1 MEANV
6 ELQQNE
12 ALIQKLASSAEG
24 ISNSLVQIESLLSR
38 LMPAQEVITL
48 NQSFYGLF
56 VVFVGAL
63 SAYLF
68 NYFHWKMV
76 SKKNKLLGLC
86 TAFTILINELERVS
100 VLYWLTPYQR
110 ASQREAHTLEIQIK
124 SNRQLISRYIKSIS
138 LQLSGKQYDPV
149 KKKLNDFDQE
159 MFDLITGDGFESQ
172 SREISKSKA
181 AQISKRCVSI
191 KAAVIML

>member
-6 ELQQNE
+6 ELQPDE

-24 ISNSLVQIESLLSR
+24 ISDSLIQIESLLSR
-38 LMPAQEVITL
+38 LMPAQDVITL
-48 NQSFYGLF
+48 NQGLYGLF

-76 SKKNKLLGLC
+76 SKKNKLSGLC
-86 TAFTILINELERVS
+86 TAFTSLINELERVS

-124 SNRQLISRYIKSIS
+124 SNRQLTSKYIKSIS

-149 KKKLNDFDQE
+149 KKKLKDFDQE

>member
-6 ELQQNE
+6 ELQPEE

-24 ISNSLVQIESLLSR
+24 ISDSLIQIESLLSR
-38 LMPAQEVITL
+38 LMPAQDVIAL
-48 NQSFYGLF
+48 NQGLYGLF

-68 NYFHWKMV
+68 NYFHWKMI
-76 SKKNKLLGLC
+76 SKKNKLSGLC
-86 TAFTILINELERVS
+86 TAFTSLINELERVS

-124 SNRQLISRYIKSIS
+124 SNRQLTSRYIKSIS

-149 KKKLNDFDQE
+149 KKELKNFDQE

-181 AQISKRCVSI
+181 TQISKRCVSI

>member
-1 MEANV
+1 M
-6 ELQQNE
+6 QQNE